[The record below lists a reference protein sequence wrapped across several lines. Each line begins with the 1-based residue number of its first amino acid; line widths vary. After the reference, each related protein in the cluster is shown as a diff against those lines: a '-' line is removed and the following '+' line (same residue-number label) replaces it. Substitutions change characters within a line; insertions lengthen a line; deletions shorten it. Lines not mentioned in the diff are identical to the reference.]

1 MSSDSEDDCYGNVAQ
16 QLQKLKNQYKEDK
29 IDSVQLLND
38 STELDEIVKNNPIP
52 GENKR
57 KTAGRRKKD
66 PTWSST
72 SVSSSQDVIP
82 DIIVQNST
90 KRKTR
95 SSNRNSNIQLPPV
108 EDLPPTRR
116 RNVTT
121 TQNASV
127 NVSRGRSGRGGRA
140 RARGRGRQTR
150 TSGTIRRHRDAR
162 LAARYYDSDNSAIPT
177 YSVGNTED
185 YPDQSDNQVL
195 FSNNATTADVV
206 IIDDD
211 NLEENEELNV
221 KVYWT
226 SSEYYRFSIR
236 RFQKIAQI
244 FDYFAQKENIG
255 QDKLLFRLDGKILK
269 PNDTPDSIG
278 YKISNIIDGGIVE
291 MGVSDLITIQAK
303 VPDGIKLKFQ
313 CQILKKPF
321 ELVIK
326 PNDKFSLTMVKV
338 AEYLERPLEK
348 LKFEFD
354 GYSISGKLIL
364 NLIIL
369 ILLENTV
376 WTEYIQRR
384 VGMREGRGGSPCKET
399 NVRKCIV

>member
-1 MSSDSEDDCYGNVAQ
+1 MSSDSDDDCYGNVAQ

-52 GENKR
+52 GETKR
-57 KTAGRRKKD
+57 KSVSRRNKD
-66 PTWSST
+66 PTWSPT
-72 SVSSSQDVIP
+72 PVSSSQDVIP
-82 DIIVQNST
+82 DIIVQNRS

-95 SSNRNSNIQLPPV
+95 SSNRNSNIQWLPV
-108 EDLPPTRR
+108 EELPATRR

-121 TQNASV
+121 TQTATLNT
-127 NVSRGRSGRGGRA
+127 SRGRSGRGGRS
-140 RARGRGRQTR
+140 RARGRGRQSTR
-150 TSGTIRRHRDAR
+150 TSGTRGRRHRDAR
-162 LAARYYDSDNSAIPT
+162 LAARYNYDSDDSSIPI

-211 NLEENEELNV
+211 NLENEELNV

-255 QDKLLFRLDGKILK
+255 RDKLLFRLNGKILK

-278 YKISNIIDGGIVE
+278 YTISDIIDGGIVE
-291 MGVSDLITIQAK
+291 MGVSDLITMKDK
-303 VPDGIKLKFQ
+303 VTDGIKLKFQ

-326 PNDKFSLTMVKV
+326 PDDKFSLTMVKV

-354 GYSISGKLIL
+354 GYSISGKHIL
-364 NLIIL
+364 NLTIL
-369 ILLENTV
+369 ILLKNTA
-376 WTEYIQRR
+376 WTEY
-384 VGMREGRGGSPCKET
+384 VT
-399 NVRKCIV
+399 